1 MSRLDSVY
9 TPKGIADHV
18 MFKHILASTE
28 VLITGFHKGGRDGR
42 FWNSRISTAFESGH
56 FVYFF
61 DYEKNEILH
70 ATSSEHYNALTHS
83 MEVKYSGFKKHKVI
97 IANSL
102 IENI

>member
-1 MSRLDSVY
+1 
-9 TPKGIADHV
+9 

-28 VLITGFHKGGRDGR
+28 VLLTGFHKGGRDGR
-42 FWNSRISTAFESGH
+42 FWNSRISSAFELGH
-56 FVYFF
+56 FVYFL

-70 ATSSEHYNALTHS
+70 ATSPEHFNALNHS

-97 IANSL
+97 IAKSL